1 MAGREL
7 KVVVV
12 TLNENKTAVPQIH
25 LLMWF
30 SLSLYTREQDL
41 REDKLLA
48 LKMEEARSRSGSP
61 TLGVD
66 FLLMSQNGTCL
77 LLPCHLPWKAGM
89 GNLNCR

>member
-7 KVVVV
+7 KVIVV

-25 LLMWF
+25 LSFGILPVF
-30 SLSLYTREQDL
+30 IHKGAGPQR
-41 REDKLLA
+41 RLLA
-48 LKMEEARSRSGSP
+48 LKMEEARGRSGSP
-61 TLGVD
+61 ILGVD
-66 FLLMSQNGTCL
+66 FLLVSQNGTCL